1 MTAAD
6 EKTTERWRRKLAQRD
21 RRIAGLEREL
31 AAARTALALQ
41 AMKLGRLPIDVERAV
56 QRALCNVRMI
66 PVLGLS
72 SSDRIVEV
80 RAEKTI
86 PSQDTQAEQGG
97 K

>member
-1 MTAAD
+1 MSD
-6 EKTTERWRRKLAQRD
+6 KTIARLQRKVAQRD

-31 AAARTALALQ
+31 AATRTALALQ
-41 AMKLGRLPIDVERAV
+41 SMKLERLPIDVERAV

-80 RAEKTI
+80 RAEKSI
-86 PSQDTQAEQGG
+86 PSQGTAT
-97 K
+97 